1 MATRPTWPFRLVVNL
16 VRPLAALLLKR
27 DWRGQE
33 NLPVDRGFIAV
44 SNHVSYVDPLTFGHY
59 LYNSG
64 HPPRFLAKHQLFD
77 IPVVGRVLKSGD
89 QIPVYRGTSQAKE
102 SLNYAQ
108 VVLERG
114 DMIAMFPEG
123 TLTRDPEMWP
133 MVARTGAARL
143 ALETGAPV
151 VPVAQWGAHTLLPPY
166 SKKPDLF
173 PRKHMTVVAGPP
185 IDLDDLRGKPLDT
198 EVLRAAT
205 DRIMATLTVMI
216 GEIRG
221 ETPPDKPFDMRA
233 ANSQSA
239 PGNPGVAGNPSAAGT
254 PNAASKPNATQQDEA

>member
-1 MATRPTWPFRLVVNL
+1 VVNL
-16 VRPLAALLLKR
+16 VRPLATLLLKR
-27 DWRGQE
+27 EWSGME
-33 NLPVDRGFIAV
+33 NLPAEDGFIAV

-59 LYNSG
+59 LYNNG

-89 QIPVYRGTSQAKE
+89 QIPVYRGTSQAKD
-102 SLNYAQ
+102 SLRYARD
-108 VVLERG
+108 VLERG

-151 VPVAQWGAHTLLPPY
+151 IPVAQWGAQLLLPPY

-173 PRKHMTVVAGPP
+173 PRKRMVVVAGPP
-185 IDLDDLRGKPLDT
+185 IDLDDLRGRPIDT
-198 EVLRAAT
+198 EVLRTAT
-205 DRIMATLTVMI
+205 DRIMATLTAMV

-221 ETPPDKPFDMRA
+221 ETPPAKPFDMR
-233 ANSQSA
+233 SQAS
-239 PGNPGVAGNPSAAGT
+239 PSAT
-254 PNAASKPNATQQDEA
+254 PQEDA